1 MDKKEL
7 RAEIR
12 RRKKEHS
19 AEELGAMSAEVM
31 NTLEDSDF
39 FLKANTVLLYYS
51 LPDEVS
57 THAFEEKWKTSK
69 KILLPVVCGDILHL
83 RVYEGNASLYTG
95 AFNIEEPQGNEFTDF
110 SDIDLA
116 VIPGMAFDRD
126 GHRLGRGKG
135 FYDKLLPGIK
145 CRKIGL
151 CFSFQLADSVPIE
164 PHDIVMD
171 MVLTDDGFAKL

>member
-1 MDKKEL
+1 MT
-7 RAEIR
+7 
-12 RRKKEHS
+12 S
-19 AEELGAMSAEVM
+19 A
-31 NTLEDSDF
+31 
-39 FLKANTVLLYYS
+39 
-51 LPDEVS
+51 
-57 THAFEEKWKTSK
+57 
-69 KILLPVVCGDILHL
+69 
-83 RVYEGNASLYTG
+83 
-95 AFNIEEPQGNEFTDF
+95 
-110 SDIDLA
+110 DIDLA